1 MGASDNQAG
10 PKGAKDGTLPTGTSP
25 YATGGGGVTFERKVA
40 AMYLAHLLIGD
51 AAAELGGERR
61 IVSVAFQQAPDHP
74 VDDLVVNAALPHEI
88 QPSLVL
94 AIAVRREPDLV
105 KSDER
110 TRKLVRDYLRG
121 VIEAPTDGPEHAF
134 ALAVAGPQ
142 HQAKQLSVLADLAR
156 HQIDAA
162 AFFHLV
168 HTPNKFTADVR
179 ARLDHLEALVIQG
192 LADLNVADPD
202 PACVRQR
209 TWELL
214 SRLTVLM
221 PRLEPPDETDWS
233 AVQNSL
239 IPIARGGDPAGA
251 SELRDRLLVLADDYA
266 PKAATV
272 SLTML
277 RRDAHAAL
285 DSSVRRNQR
294 GWQVLAHLH
303 DRAVSSVRYDVTSV
317 DGARRVRLDRGDI
330 SMPAVAAGSAG
341 KAVVVHGESGVGKSA
356 LVLAAAT
363 GQPNATQA
371 VCINL
376 RHLPNTTVEFESLLG
391 CPLALLLAELSAPER
406 LLVIDAADAVAE
418 GMLEQLRYLLTAA
431 RAASLGVVAI
441 SASDNKQVVRDIVA
455 DCFRADVI
463 EHGVP
468 GLTDTQVDEVVAT
481 FGELAHLAH
490 NSRSR
495 ELLRRPVIIDLFVRG
510 GISGVP
516 LSDADAMQQV
526 WRGLVRRREQ
536 SDRGTPDARDLA
548 MLRLADL
555 ALFRG
560 DPLHTVGA
568 IDPAALDGLRRDG
581 LLRTPVDDPFKIGP
595 EFAHDEVRRYAV
607 ARFLLADTDLT
618 AKLLKAGVPRWTLG
632 AARLACQTRL
642 AAPDSVANPLHGRLA
657 RLQAVFDALVTAGH
671 GERWGD
677 VPGEALLTLGDSEPV
692 LRDAWVEMRADND
705 SGLRRLARLI
715 DQRLRDGDGLVRIAA
730 VEPVVALLLDEAMPW
745 SSGAHVQDILRDWLR
760 ALVFANTPAGCGL
773 RLQLGERLIAACAA
787 ADRRLEEARAAA
799 AAARAARTPE
809 EIEKEREF
817 VERNPELFIE
827 IGYPRS
833 RRRQYPEV
841 PTEIKNKSVVELL
854 ALLGPDLG
862 VEGEAILRRVGQH
875 AASWLAPALEE
886 VLTGRALATYR
897 RGFLAELTAAYY
909 LDEEEDGSGFHEDG
923 IRGHQSRS
931 LSTTPLAAWY
941 RGPFMPLF
949 QTDFRNGVAVLNRM
963 LNHAALAR
971 ARTLAGLHRGYGASV
986 DETDL
991 DEYRTELEITGTR
1004 RVYIGDGHVWIWYRG
1019 SGVGPYP
1026 CMSALQ
1032 ALERVCD
1039 ELTAGGVAV
1048 SRIVAILLDGCEN
1061 LAMVGLVVGLLVRHL
1076 ERADRLLDPYLAE
1089 PMIWREEF
1097 NRVMSESSGLAARS
1111 DGIVMADRRK
1121 WSLRETATYLVVRA
1135 DETRA
1140 AELKTIGERL
1150 VNNTRRLITNAYEGA
1165 ETTAS
1170 DKTAIEEQLAPVR
1183 AWASGLDRD
1192 TYEARRTDTGLYIQ
1206 SHPPD
1211 DVVQALQRGNE
1222 ELQRGQ
1228 EALRLFV
1235 RYHVEP
1241 KKRVTVDLSATDLAA
1256 DLSAARDLLNNP
1268 PARAVGGPWD
1278 APTAVAAAAIAAHL
1292 LREVS
1297 FAKELL
1303 VFAVDTVLR
1312 VGVGAAWPRE
1322 FDSEESYY
1330 EQGADRSAARTVP
1343 LLLLPSAKPLLALV
1357 DGNDGSSAYERVTA
1371 AGVTLA
1377 RAVAHEV
1384 RLHLARG
1391 LDRAWE
1397 APCTKVGRCH
1407 HEVALDVVLE
1417 SMRDCAFGDWDRAT
1431 GQRRTVLLTDP
1442 IETSLANTSDKAI
1455 YFSRLD
1461 AAIRALAPASA
1472 AHVCV
1477 SARARAVL
1485 DVVLAAHR
1493 RSLLAYERDMD
1504 NRGTHAL
1511 VCARALL
1518 TLAAD
1523 GDDAAIFNH
1532 IDAFADNA
1540 TLLGSFLRAL
1550 SAAAEESASRAATA
1564 RRVWP
1569 AIIERVLELNASGHA
1584 LVDHGYFGGMTLAA
1598 LLPNAAGEVSYLYRE
1613 LDGDPIVWWEPFAWR
1628 DAVERWLPV
1637 AVANPSCVDHLI
1649 SFLGALPPDQQ
1660 VRLGL
1665 QWVSAV
1671 VLPDPE
1677 SVARGSFLLSSWLI
1691 EARAP
1696 ATDQGLLPAWQRVV
1710 DALVV
1715 AGVTRLAP
1723 YSE

>member
-1 MGASDNQAG
+1 MEASNNQPG
-10 PKGAKDGTLPTGTSP
+10 PKGTQDGTLPTGTSP

-40 AMYLAHLLIGD
+40 VMYLAHLLVGD
-51 AAAELGGERR
+51 AAPGLGGERR
-61 IVSVAFQQAPDHP
+61 VVSVAFQQAPDHP
-74 VDDLVVNAALPHEI
+74 VDDLVVTAALSHEI

-94 AIAVRREPDLV
+94 AIAVRREPNLV

-110 TRKLVRDYLRG
+110 TRKLIRDYLRSI
-121 VIEAPTDGPEHAF
+121 VEAPADGPEHAF
-134 ALAVAGPQ
+134 ALVVAGPQ
-142 HQAKQLSVLADLAR
+142 DQAQQLGVLADLAK
-156 HQIDAA
+156 HQMNEA
-162 AFFHLV
+162 AFFRLV
-168 HTPNKFTADVR
+168 HTPNKFTADIR
-179 ARLDHLEALVIQG
+179 ARLDHVEALVKQG
-192 LADLNVADPD
+192 LAELETTGLD
-202 PACVRQR
+202 VRQR
-209 TWELL
+209 TWEVL

-221 PRLEPPDETDWS
+221 PRLESPDETDWS
-233 AVQNSL
+233 AVGNSL
-239 IPIARGGDPAGA
+239 IPFAPGGDLAG
-251 SELRDRLLVLADDYA
+251 SLRLRDRLVALADDYA

-272 SLTML
+272 SLTKL

-285 DSSVRRNQR
+285 DSSVRRNQQ
-294 GWQVLAHLH
+294 GWQILAHLD
-303 DRAVSSVRYDVTSV
+303 DRALSAVRYAVTTA
-317 DGARRVRLDRGDI
+317 DGTRRVHLDR
-330 SMPAVAAGSAG
+330 SNVSTPAIAAATTG

-356 LVLAAAT
+356 LVLSAAT
-363 GQPNATQA
+363 ADRDATQA
-371 VCINL
+371 VCLNL
-376 RHLPNTTVEFESLLG
+376 RHLPSTTVELEALLR
-391 CPLALLLAELSAPER
+391 CPLATLLAELSAPQR

-418 GMLEQLRYLLTAA
+418 GMLDQLRYLVAAA
-431 RAASLGVVAI
+431 RTADVGVIAI
-441 SASDNKQVVRDIVA
+441 TAGDNKQVVRDTIA
-455 DCFRADVI
+455 DCFGADVV
-463 EHGVP
+463 EHVVP
-468 GLTDTQVDEVVAT
+468 GLTEQQVGEIVSA
-481 FGELAHLAH
+481 FGELARLAE

-495 ELLRRPVIIDLFVRG
+495 ELLRRPVIVDLFVRG

-526 WRGLVRRREQ
+526 WSGLVRRREQ
-536 SDRGTPDARDLA
+536 LDRGTPDARDVA

-555 ALFRG
+555 ILSGG

-581 LLRTPVDDPFKIGP
+581 LLRTPVDDPFRIGP

-642 AAPDSVANPLHGRLA
+642 AAPDSVANPLHGRFA
-657 RLQAVFDALVTAGH
+657 RLQAVFDALVAAGH

-677 VPGEALLTLGDSEPV
+677 VPGEALLTLGDPEPV
-692 LRDAWVEMRADND
+692 LRDAWVTLRAEKD
-705 SGLRRLARLI
+705 SGLQRLARLI
-715 DQRLRDGDGLVRIAA
+715 DQRLRDGDGLVRVAA
-730 VEPVVALLLDEAMPW
+730 VEPVVALLLDEATPW
-745 SSGAHVQDILRDWLR
+745 SSGAHVKDILRDWLR
-760 ALVFANTPAGCGL
+760 ALVFANTPAGSGL
-773 RLQLGERLIAACAA
+773 RVRLGERLTAACAA

-799 AAARAARTPE
+799 AAARAARTAE

-817 VERNPELFIE
+817 VERNRELFTE

-833 RRRQYPEV
+833 RRRQHPEV
-841 PTEIKNKSVVELL
+841 PTDIKNKIVVELL

-862 VEGEAILRRVGQH
+862 VEGEAILQRVGQH
-875 AASWLAPALEE
+875 AASWLAPAVEE

-971 ARTLAGLHRGYGASV
+971 AQTLAGLRRGYGASV
-986 DETDL
+986 DEADL

-1039 ELTAGGVAV
+1039 QLIASGLAL

-1076 ERADRLLDPYLAE
+1076 EHADRLLDPYLAE
-1089 PMIWREEF
+1089 PLVWHEEF
-1097 NRVMSESSGLAARS
+1097 NRVTSESSGLAANS
-1111 DGIVMADRRK
+1111 DGIVAADRRK
-1121 WSLRETATYLVVRA
+1121 WSMREAAGFLVLRA
-1135 DETRA
+1135 DEGRA

-1150 VNNTRRLITNAYEGA
+1150 VNNARRLISDALAGTATA
-1165 ETTAS
+1165 EATTPN
-1170 DKTAIEEQLAPVR
+1170 DTAIEEQLAPVR
-1183 AWASGLDRD
+1183 AWASTLDRD
-1192 TYEARRTDTGLYIQ
+1192 TYRAHRTDTGLFVQ

-1211 DVVQALQRGNE
+1211 DVVEVLQRGNE
-1222 ELQRGQ
+1222 DLERGQ
-1228 EALRLFV
+1228 EVMRLFV

-1241 KKRVTVDLSATDLAA
+1241 KKGVTRDLSAADLAA
-1256 DLSAARDLLNNP
+1256 DLSIARDLLNNP
-1268 PARAVGGPWD
+1268 SPRAIGGPWD

-1292 LREVS
+1292 VREAP
-1297 FAKELL
+1297 FTKELL
-1303 VFAVDTVLR
+1303 GFAVDTVVR
-1312 VGVGAAWPRE
+1312 VGGGAAWPRE

-1330 EQGADRSAARTVP
+1330 EQGADRSAARSLP

-1357 DGNDGSSAYERVTA
+1357 DGNDGASAYERVTA
-1371 AGVTLA
+1371 AAITLA

-1391 LDRAWE
+1391 LDRVWE
-1397 APCTKVGRCH
+1397 TPCTNAGRCH

-1417 SMRDCAFGDWDRAT
+1417 SMRDCAFGDWDPTT
-1431 GQRRTVLLTDP
+1431 GKRGTVLLTDP

-1477 SARARAVL
+1477 SARARRVL
-1485 DVVLAAHR
+1485 DVALAAHR
-1493 RSLLAYERDMD
+1493 RSLLAYEHDMD
-1504 NRGTHAL
+1504 NRGTHAI

-1518 TLAAD
+1518 TLAAN
-1523 GDDAAIFNH
+1523 GDDAPIFSH

-1569 AIIERVLELNASGHA
+1569 ATIERVLELNASGHA

-1613 LDGDPIVWWEPFAWR
+1613 LEGDPIVWWDPFAWR
-1628 DAVERWLPV
+1628 DAVERWLLLLATRV
-1637 AVANPSCVDHLI
+1637 ALI
-1649 SFLGALPPDQQ
+1649 TS
-1660 VRLGL
+1660 
-1665 QWVSAV
+1665 SA
-1671 VLPDPE
+1671 
-1677 SVARGSFLLSSWLI
+1677 F
-1691 EARAP
+1691 
-1696 ATDQGLLPAWQRVV
+1696 
-1710 DALVV
+1710 
-1715 AGVTRLAP
+1715 
-1723 YSE
+1723 